1 MKRATL
7 QAGHPVDENSLSDRA
22 GNALIGSLGKTGRE
36 FFNMLVDRNAHDE
49 PLTFR
54 EPKGN
59 RLLARLQ
66 RWIFDALNESQET
79 RTHPRADD
87 PAIDQ

>member
-1 MKRATL
+1 MEIAGFERATL

-49 PLTFR
+49 PLAFQGSEGKSSSGKVT
-54 EPKGN
+54 EMD
-59 RLLARLQ
+59 L
-66 RWIFDALNESQET
+66 
-79 RTHPRADD
+79 
-87 PAIDQ
+87 